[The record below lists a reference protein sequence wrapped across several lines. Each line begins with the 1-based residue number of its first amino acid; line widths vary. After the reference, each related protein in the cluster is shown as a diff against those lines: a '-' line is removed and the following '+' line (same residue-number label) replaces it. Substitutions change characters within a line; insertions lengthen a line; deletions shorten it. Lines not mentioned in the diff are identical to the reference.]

1 MLLFANSI
9 ITAVTDNYHD
19 FQRFAMEYTDRE
31 YQFLL
36 PVPAYMHSALST
48 LIQSIERKMNGKT
61 EIAMCDFGMIAP
73 IDEFMSQN
81 STSWAIQGATK
92 VANRDIAG

>member
-9 ITAVTDNYHD
+9 ITAVIDNYHD

-36 PVPAYMHSALST
+36 PVPAYIHSALST

-61 EIAMCDFGMIAP
+61 EIAP